1 METVT
6 TDVLIVGAGPAGLT
20 AAALLAKY
28 GVAALTVS
36 RYSGTANSP
45 RAHITNQGAMEVFR
59 DLGIEDRV
67 RAAAVPNEFMGN
79 NVWATSFAGTEIAR
93 LKSWGSGTLRHADYQ
108 VSSPTQVCNIPQH
121 ILEPILLQA
130 AREFGAEIRF
140 NTEAVS
146 VRDTD
151 DHVDVIVRE
160 RTTGAEYRVHA
171 RYVIGADG
179 GRSTVASQ
187 MEFGLRGE
195 MGLGAAMN
203 IWLEADLTEYTAH
216 RPGTLYWMAQPGN
229 DYWVGSGTWICVK
242 PWTEWVLLCMYNP
255 EDGEP
260 DTSEAAVIERA
271 RTTIGDDSVDI
282 RIKAVSTWQIN
293 HVIADTFGKGHVFLA
308 GDAAHRHPPAN
319 GLGTNTS
326 VQDSFNLA
334 WKLAMVLRGHAD
346 PALLDT
352 YTQERQPVGEQVVD
366 RAMRSVRD
374 MLPISQALGFEPGQ
388 SAEDGWRMLAELF
401 SGTEQGAAR
410 RRQLDDAVALQNY
423 QFNAH
428 GVELGQRYSSAC
440 VINDGTDYPPDDRD
454 PELYYRPTTH
464 PGARLPHAW
473 VEKGRR
479 RVSTIDVTGH
489 GELTL
494 VVGENGT
501 RWADAARRVARE
513 FRVGLPVRAIGTG
526 CEYHDV
532 LREWTQQR
540 EVGDDGALLVRPD
553 HHVAWRSMAMVD
565 DPVTALRTALA
576 TVLARSVPEGTRR
589 VEALDAQDSLIP
601 DPAPVAAVVTA
612 GI

>member
-108 VSSPTQVCNIPQH
+108 VSSPTQMCNIPQH

-195 MGLGAAMN
+195 RGLGAAMN
-203 IWLEADLTEYTAH
+203 IWLEADLTDYTAH

-229 DYWVGSGTWICVK
+229 DYWVGSGTCICVK

-374 MLPISQALGFEPGQ
+374 MLPISQALGFAPGQ
-388 SAEDGWRMLAELF
+388 SSEDGWRMLDELF

-464 PGARLPHAW
+464 PGARRPHAW

-494 VVGENGT
+494 VVGENGA

-513 FRVGLPVRAIGTG
+513 FGVGLPVRAIGTG

-589 VEALDAQDSLIP
+589 VEDLDALDGLIP

>member
-1 METVT
+1 
-6 TDVLIVGAGPAGLT
+6 
-20 AAALLAKY
+20 
-28 GVAALTVS
+28 
-36 RYSGTANSP
+36 
-45 RAHITNQGAMEVFR
+45 
-59 DLGIEDRV
+59 
-67 RAAAVPNEFMGN
+67 
-79 NVWATSFAGTEIAR
+79 
-93 LKSWGSGTLRHADYQ
+93 
-108 VSSPTQVCNIPQH
+108 
-121 ILEPILLQA
+121 
-130 AREFGAEIRF
+130 
-140 NTEAVS
+140 
-146 VRDTD
+146 
-151 DHVDVIVRE
+151 
-160 RTTGAEYRVHA
+160 
-171 RYVIGADG
+171 
-179 GRSTVASQ
+179 
-187 MEFGLRGE
+187 
-195 MGLGAAMN
+195 
-203 IWLEADLTEYTAH
+203 
-216 RPGTLYWMAQPGN
+216 
-229 DYWVGSGTWICVK
+229 
-242 PWTEWVLLCMYNP
+242 
-255 EDGEP
+255 
-260 DTSEAAVIERA
+260 
-271 RTTIGDDSVDI
+271 
-282 RIKAVSTWQIN
+282 
-293 HVIADTFGKGHVFLA
+293 
-308 GDAAHRHPPAN
+308 
-319 GLGTNTS
+319 
-326 VQDSFNLA
+326 
-334 WKLAMVLRGHAD
+334 MVLRGHAD

-553 HHVAWRSMAMVD
+553 HHVAWRSMAMWQVPD
-565 DPVTALRTALA
+565 N
-576 TVLARSVPEGTRR
+576 RSS
-589 VEALDAQDSLIP
+589 QF
-601 DPAPVAAVVTA
+601 
-612 GI
+612 